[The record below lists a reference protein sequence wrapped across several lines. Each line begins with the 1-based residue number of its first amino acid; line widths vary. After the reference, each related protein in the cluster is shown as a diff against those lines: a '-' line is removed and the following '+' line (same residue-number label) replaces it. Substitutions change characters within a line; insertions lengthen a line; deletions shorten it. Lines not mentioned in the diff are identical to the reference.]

1 MRNVITILCFT
12 FTICIGSAG
21 FVFAQSN
28 QQKTVLLSCS
38 GEREKANQPF
48 WNKTKEIDATI
59 IDAIIKVDLENKIVT
74 LNTMM
79 SVWALKAVD
88 ELVQVE
94 YVEEITI
101 YKIVKETDSFLSLKR
116 DLFQRVDGYWV
127 KNQEGKYVELI
138 VADNDVATGTL
149 GRFNGNLTITTQHYT
164 TIKNANQKK
173 PTDLRVGWNLK
184 LKCQN
189 AKKLF

>member
-79 SVWALKAVD
+79 SVWA
-88 ELVQVE
+88 
-94 YVEEITI
+94 
-101 YKIVKETDSFLSLKR
+101 
-116 DLFQRVDGYWV
+116 
-127 KNQEGKYVELI
+127 
-138 VADNDVATGTL
+138 
-149 GRFNGNLTITTQHYT
+149 
-164 TIKNANQKK
+164 
-173 PTDLRVGWNLK
+173 
-184 LKCQN
+184 
-189 AKKLF
+189 

>member
-21 FVFAQSN
+21 FIFAQSN

-38 GEREKANQPF
+38 GERDFAFFTADQVYKNRPKAI
-48 WNKTKEIDATI
+48 IDAT
-59 IDAIIKVDLENKIVT
+59 IKVDLENKIVT
-74 LNTMM
+74 LNTRMK
-79 SVWALKAVD
+79 SAGALVVD
-88 ELVQVE
+88 EPIQWETVE
-94 YVEEITI
+94 NITI

-116 DLFQRVDGYWV
+116 NLFQRADGYSSFT
-127 KNQEGKYVELI
+127 KKGKYVELI

-149 GRFNGNLTITTQHYT
+149 GRFNGNLTITTQHYK
-164 TIKNANQKK
+164 TIKNANQEKL
-173 PTDLRVGWNLK
+173 TDLRVGWNLK